1 MSATAHVLAA
11 TIGLLSAAPAD
22 EGMHAHLQAPGAT
35 IAAPDWRRSSGL
47 ATPPALVSAPAKASA
62 EGFTINAGLTG
73 PWFEPA
79 TSGQGFLLDVVPS
92 AGVLSFG
99 WFTYGP
105 ARADGSPPP
114 QRWLTGAGA
123 YAGAVAQ
130 TTLFLSEGGAFQAGP
145 VPGAREVGSAR
156 FEFVDCSR
164 ASVAYSVRRN
174 ALSGEG
180 DPTVGDFIEGEIALT
195 RLTADQYCAEIGSGT
210 AIVDVTVLAMDGT
223 PARTG
228 QTVVVR
234 DGNIVAVAATETLAL
249 GPGVQRIDGGG
260 RWLLPGLIDF
270 HTHEQPGVDN
280 WPNDIG
286 GNLVM
291 ALANGITSEVNMGDF
306 TGALLP
312 VRTAI
317 HSGALAGPWLY
328 IGRFARGPADGGGP
342 GYVVS
347 STQTAQ
353 ALVAS
358 AAQDGYDFIKT
369 YDSIASGPLDA
380 LFASARQRG
389 LHVLGH
395 GNGSVAIDDL
405 VGRGLKMLVHASIY
419 QRSAALGGLSSSAQV
434 PQRAAVLNGQGAA
447 IGATLAVF
455 DLIVGFGLDALAGRD
470 PNARVLAQPGI
481 EYMDDNALQSWRSMM
496 QFRSDIRAPVDRRA
510 SFAAMQEYS
519 RAFHEAGV
527 PIIAGSDSIG
537 IPGMV
542 PGFSLHREIVLL
554 RDSGLSAEEA
564 IASATSVPGAF
575 IGRYFPGGH
584 RVGVIAAGARADLLL
599 IDGDPRDDL
608 ARLADPTGVM
618 AAGRWYPREWLAAQ
632 LQELRSGR

>member
-1 MSATAHVLAA
+1 MSISAHLVAAVL
-11 TIGLLSAAPAD
+11 GLSPCGQDGEVA
-22 EGMHAHLQAPGAT
+22 HAHLPAPLHSQ
-35 IAAPDWRRSSGL
+35 AAPDWRQSSGRT
-47 ATPPALVSAPAKASA
+47 APPPLRSTSPGAAA

-73 PWFEPA
+73 PWYEPV

-92 AGVLSFG
+92 SGVLAFG
-99 WFTYGP
+99 WFTFGP
-105 ARADGSPPP
+105 PRADGSPPP
-114 QRWLTGAGA
+114 QRWLTGVGA

-130 TTLFLSEGGAFQAGP
+130 TTLFLNEGGAFQAGP
-145 VPGAREVGSAR
+145 VPGALAVGSAR
-156 FEFVDCSR
+156 FEFADCSR

-180 DPTVGDFIEGEIALT
+180 DPGVGEFIEGEIALA
-195 RLTADQYCAEIGSGT
+195 RLTADQYCAEVASGI
-210 AIVDVTVLAMDGT
+210 AIVDVNVLAMDGT
-223 PARTG
+223 PARPG

-234 DGNIVAVAATETLAL
+234 DGDIVAVAENEALAL
-249 GPGVQRIDGGG
+249 GPAVQRIDGGG

-317 HSGALAGPWLY
+317 EAGTLAGPRLY
-328 IGRFARGPADGGGP
+328 VGRFARGPADGGGS

-347 STQTAQ
+347 NTQTAQ
-353 ALVAS
+353 AIVAS
-358 AAQDGYDFIKT
+358 AAQEGYDFIKA
-369 YDSIASGPLDA
+369 YDSIASAPLDV
-380 LFASARQRG
+380 LFASARERG
-389 LHVLGH
+389 LPVLGH
-395 GNGSVAIDDL
+395 GNNSVAIDDL
-405 VGRGLKMLVHASIY
+405 VGRGLRMLVHASIY
-419 QRSAALGGLSSSAQV
+419 QRSAALGGLATSAEV
-434 PQRAAVLNGQGAA
+434 PQRAAVLTAQGAA
-447 IGATLAVF
+447 IGATLAVH

-481 EYMDDNALQSWRSMM
+481 EYMDDRALVSWRSMM
-496 QFRSDIRAPVDRRA
+496 QFRADIRSPVDRRA
-510 SFAAMQEYS
+510 SFAAMRQYT
-519 RAFHEAGV
+519 RAFHQAGV
-527 PIIAGSDSIG
+527 AIIAGSDSIG

-542 PGFSLHREIVLL
+542 PGFSLHREIALL

-564 IASATSVPGAF
+564 IASATRVPGAF
-575 IGRYFPGGH
+575 IGRHFPGRD

-599 IDGDPRDDL
+599 VDGDPRDDL
-608 ARLADPTGVM
+608 ARLADPAGVM
-618 AAGRWYPREWLAAQ
+618 ADGRWYPREWLAAQ
-632 LQELRSGR
+632 LLELRSGR